1 MKDGAIILIGIV
13 VVLMIFSPVLR
24 RTALHAFVASVVYQ
38 VVRAIFR
45 GGR

>member
-1 MKDGAIILIGIV
+1 MSGGGWALVALLV
-13 VVLMIFSPVLR
+13 VVLIFVPAMR

-38 VVRAIFR
+38 VVRTIFR